1 MSSTWDYET
10 DFLVVGSGAAGMSA
24 AITAHKNG
32 LDTIIT
38 ESQPFWGGTTAISG
52 GGLWMPNNALSKKA
66 GVDDSPETTFD
77 YMNETI
83 GNPGPWANDAR
94 KWAFINGVPKFFDM
108 MAEEGVRWMHSS
120 KYPDYYPDL
129 KSGRIGRSV
138 EVKAFNYKKL
148 GNFRKLATPG
158 GIPLAIYTDDV
169 WLLHRGFSSWSG
181 FFRGARVV
189 FRILGKAITGQDA
202 RGMGY
207 AYAGSLMYIVRQRE
221 IPVWLNSPL
230 TDLIVEKGKVV
241 GAEIDKEGKKV
252 RVKAR
257 RGVMLAAGGF
267 AHNPEKRL
275 KYQGVPGW
283 SASPVGQNGDG
294 IWIGEKVGG
303 ELAMMEDAWWGAV
316 VQPPKGMSVG
326 FILWERSQAHSMIVD
341 QEGKRFL
348 NESESYVDVGHHM
361 LEHYKNKGPEEKY
374 SWLITDNQHTRR
386 YINSTLL
393 VGKKKF
399 IKEGIVVTA
408 NSLEELAEKI
418 GVNKNTFL
426 NQVKLFNQY
435 AEEGVDRDFERG
447 RTAYDRYYSDPWV
460 KPNPNLGKIEKG
472 PFMACKIQPG
482 DLNTKGGLITDEYA
496 RVTKKDG
503 SPIPG
508 LYAAGNNTAS
518 VMGHTYPGA
527 GATIAPASVFGF
539 LGALHAARFETSGPA
554 DFAGH
559 DD

>member
-32 LDTIIT
+32 LDVIIT
-38 ESQPFWGGTTAISG
+38 ESQAYWGGTTAISG
-52 GGLWMPNNALSKKA
+52 GGLWMPNNALSKEA

-77 YMNETI
+77 YLNETV
-83 GNPGPWANDAR
+83 GNPGVWTSDAR
-94 KWAFINGVPKFFDM
+94 KWAFINGVPKYFDM
-108 MAEEGVRWMHSS
+108 MADEGVRWMLSS

-148 GNFRKLATPG
+148 GSYRKLVTPG

-169 WLLHRGFSSWSG
+169 WLLSRGFSTWSG
-181 FFRGARVV
+181 FWRGVRVV
-189 FRILGKAITGQDA
+189 LRVLGKAVTGQDA

-207 AYAGSLMYIVRQRE
+207 AFAGSLMYIVQQRE
-221 IPVWLNSPL
+221 IPVWLSSPL
-230 TDLIVEKGKVV
+230 TDLIVEDGRVI
-241 GAEIDKEGKKV
+241 GAEIDKDGKKV
-252 RVKAR
+252 RVRAR

-267 AHNPEKRL
+267 AHNTEKRL
-275 KYQGVPGW
+275 EYQGVPGW
-283 SASPVGQNGDG
+283 SASPDGQNGDG

-316 VQPPKGMSVG
+316 VQPPKGAKVG
-326 FILWERSQAHSMIVD
+326 FILWERSHPYAIIVD
-341 QEGKRFL
+341 QQGKRFL

-361 LEHYKNKGPEEKY
+361 LERTKDKGPEEKFA
-374 SWLITDNQHTRR
+374 WLVWDKRHNSR

-393 VGKKKF
+393 TGKKPYV
-399 IKEGIVVTA
+399 EQGILHQA
-408 NSLEELAEKI
+408 NTLAELAEKI
-418 GVNKNTFL
+418 QVDKNTL
-426 NQVKLFNQY
+426 EETVKTFNQY
-435 AEEGVDRDFERG
+435 AEEGVDREFERG
-447 RTAYDRYYSDPWV
+447 RTEYDRYYSDPTV
-460 KPNPNLGKIEKG
+460 KPNPNLGKLEKA
-472 PFMACKIQPG
+472 PFWAIKIQPG

-496 RVTKKDG
+496 RVTRKDG
-503 SPIPG
+503 SVISG

-527 GATIAPASVFGF
+527 GSTIAPASVFGF
-539 LGALHAARFETSGPA
+539 LGALHAARFENQGPA
-554 DFAGH
+554 DFPGRE
-559 DD
+559 